1 MTKASSRITAAFLLS
16 AAMSFAA
23 YAQEPQPAEG
33 PEIVVTGKISD
44 KDQVTRI
51 VKIGDLNLA
60 IDEGVKEMQKRVGA
74 AVDDICAI
82 PAVIGYYRQQAEK
95 PCRDEGWAS
104 AQPQMDRAMEKARGS
119 TGG

>member
-1 MTKASSRITAAFLLS
+1 
-16 AAMSFAA
+16 MSFAA

>member
-1 MTKASSRITAAFLLS
+1 
-16 AAMSFAA
+16 MSFAA

-44 KDQVTRI
+44 EDQVTRI

-60 IDEGVKEMQKRVGA
+60 IDEGVMEMQKRVGA